1 MFKSKAF
8 AALPLVLGLLATPAI
23 AQPTTQTDHQSGD
36 AMMGAGGMPGGMMRM
51 IRGVEGMGETG
62 GMGMGMGGMRMM
74 AAMAGH
80 VEGRLAFIKTELK
93 ITDAQ
98 LAVWNKFADAVR
110 DNAKA
115 MEQAM
120 QTGMTGASQSGT
132 LPDRLARRE
141 KIMAAHLEALRNLT
155 AAVDPLYAALSP
167 EQKKTADELMPGP
180 MGMVM

>member
-1 MFKSKAF
+1 
-8 AALPLVLGLLATPAI
+8 
-23 AQPTTQTDHQSGD
+23 
-36 AMMGAGGMPGGMMRM
+36 
-51 IRGVEGMGETG
+51 
-62 GMGMGMGGMRMM
+62 MM

-110 DNAKA
+110 DNAKT
-115 MEQAM
+115 MGQAM

-132 LPDRLARRE
+132 LPDKLALRE

-155 AAVDPLYAALSP
+155 VAVNPLYAALSP

-180 MGMVM
+180 MGMMM